1 MTRSMTNLPLRVTV
15 VAFLFALA
23 TPIAARADDASHR
36 AKAEELVTLNNTQ
49 KAVNQIAGS
58 ISAQV
63 DQAAERSAG
72 PDPTDEQ
79 KAKIEDFKKH
89 TAELVDS
96 TLGWTAMKS
105 AVVDLY
111 VKAFTEEQIDGI
123 LAFYKTPA
131 GAAFIEKMPE
141 INTQFGQLGNAR
153 VAGIKDQ
160 LQKSFQDLQNS
171 LHPVPTLGTPASPA
185 PATGGTK

>member
-1 MTRSMTNLPLRVTV
+1 MTRSITNVPLRVTFA
-15 VAFLFALA
+15 AFLLTLA
-23 TPIAARADDASHR
+23 PPLAARADDASHR
-36 AKAEELVTLNNTQ
+36 AKAEQLVTLNNTE
-49 KAVNQIAGS
+49 KAVNQVAAS

-72 PDPTDEQ
+72 PDATAEQ
-79 KAKIEDFKKH
+79 KAKIEEFKKH

-96 TLGWTAMKS
+96 ALGWTAMKS

-131 GAAFIEKMPE
+131 GAAFIEKMPD

-153 VAGIKDQ
+153 VATIKDQ

-171 LHPVPTLGTPASPA
+171 LHPVPTLGAPASSP
-185 PATGGTK
+185 GK